1 MKILSE
7 HYGLTTTAEWA
18 SEDTTIDDLVLA
30 FRGLLATIGF
40 QQDTIL
46 QYFRDE
52 ECALCT
58 SDEPC
63 HWKD

>member
-1 MKILSE
+1 MKISIE
-7 HYGLTTTAEWA
+7 HFGMTVTAGWT
-18 SEDTTIDDLVLA
+18 SEDTTIDDMVLA
-30 FRGLLATIGF
+30 FRGLLTTIGF
-40 QQDTIL
+40 HPDTIS
-46 QYFRDE
+46 QYFRDD